1 MDNLVFKISGDMF
14 IASTSNKT
22 TDPEKLNNTNVIDTN
37 DLKFSP
43 KYITHNMELVV
54 SFLNVVVLKN
64 NITKVQI
71 NNMDI
76 ATLVTKVAV
85 QLSNIQ
91 ELIYKPDKEL
101 KYDTFLEILS
111 SKNIKKINCYQLK
124 AYLLERIDLN
134 TPIKVTTRSKINNV
148 SDFMRINDL
157 NTYSDIFYKKSI
169 ILPDNID
176 RLEEI
181 DIDNFLSINDK
192 IKVIRIK
199 KYKNT
204 TLTFIVEKLIRHHEH
219 NLTILIDEEGNDLNT
234 IYSSV
239 SYLKKAFKKFFDRT
253 KINFKVN
260 YSKEYKKQYFLK
272 EMNLK
277 MFATIILLAA
287 IVVSGVFIY
296 KSFDQEN
303 DETKAKQT
311 QKELI
316 NILNLNGE
324 QEQSEQ
330 QTMDIE
336 YITERYN
343 ETSGAPVYYHY
354 ETPSYLKAYKTDYTK
369 VFDELKQM
377 NPDTIGWLKVNNT
390 SISYPVVQ
398 SVDNYYYLSH
408 DFNQSNNSMG
418 WVFSDYRNSFDE
430 LDQNTIIYGHNTKY
444 GVIFGTMRKA
454 FYKSWYNNPKN
465 MIITFNTPKANM
477 KWQIFAMYEVPETND
492 YLTTVFEGDEFI
504 NFTNMLKSRSV
515 KDFGVQLNANDKILT
530 LSTCHKHT
538 TRQVIHAKLVEYEE
552 IKQPEPTPEPTPEPN
567 TSELTTEITTT
578 EKIEE

>member
-1 MDNLVFKISGDMF
+1 MDNLVFKIYGDMF
-14 IASTSNKT
+14 IASTSTKV

-54 SFLNVVVLKN
+54 SFLNVVVIKN

-76 ATLVTKVAV
+76 ATLVTKVAANI
-85 QLSNIQ
+85 SNIT
-91 ELIYKPDKEL
+91 EIIYKPDKEL
-101 KYDTFLEILS
+101 QYDTFLEILS
-111 SKNIKKINCYQLK
+111 SKNIKSIECYQLK

-134 TPIKVTTRSKINNV
+134 TPIKVKTRNKVGTV
-148 SDFMRINDL
+148 SDFMKINNL
-157 NTYSDIFYKKSI
+157 STYSDIYYKKDI
-169 ILPDNID
+169 TLPDDID

-192 IKVIRIK
+192 IKIIRIK
-199 KYKNT
+199 KYKNS

-219 NLTILIDEEGNDLNT
+219 NITILIDEEGNDLNT

-239 SYLKKAFKKFFDRT
+239 TYLKKSFKKFFDRT
-253 KINFKVN
+253 KIDFKVN
-260 YSKEYKKQYFLK
+260 YSKEYKKKYFLK
-272 EMNLK
+272 EINLK
-277 MFATIILLAA
+277 LFATIILIAA
-287 IVVSGVFIY
+287 ILTSGVFIY

-303 DETKAKQT
+303 DEAIAKQT
-311 QKELI
+311 QKDLI

-324 QEQSEQ
+324 QIQEENP
-330 QTMDIE
+330 TMDIE
-336 YITERYN
+336 YINERYSEASN
-343 ETSGAPVYYHY
+343 NTPVYYNY

-377 NPDTIGWLKVNNT
+377 NPDTVGWLKINNT

-398 SVDNYYYLSH
+398 NVDNYYYLSH
-408 DFNQSNNSMG
+408 DFNKSENSMG
-418 WVFSDYRNSFDE
+418 WVFADFRNSFDE

-454 FYKSWYNNPKN
+454 FYASWYNNSKN

-492 YLTTVFEGDEFI
+492 YLTTVFEGNEFI
-504 NFTNMLKSRSV
+504 DFTNMLKARSV
-515 KDFGVQLNANDKILT
+515 KDFGVQINPDDKILT
-530 LSTCHKHT
+530 ISTCHKHT
-538 TRQVIHAKLVEYEE
+538 TRQVIHAKLVE
-552 IKQPEPTPEPTPEPN
+552 
-567 TSELTTEITTT
+567 
-578 EKIEE
+578 IEEVVTQESETPAQ